1 MHIEVLEEIDHKT
14 ILEEINDVKILLRKG
29 WKDLEQVGLQSI
41 KPDMK
46 WQDQWDKSINSLN
59 KLQYPETYFKYPL
72 FDLPNT
78 NRLLEK
84 YGMVRTRIMVS
95 KPGTNL
101 SFHNDLTKRIHIPLI
116 TTTDSIM
123 IIEDAI
129 YRLEP
134 GKVYLT
140 NTTLQHTA
148 VNASNSIRVHVVGC
162 VYS

>member
-84 YGMVRTRIMVS
+84 YYRRC
-95 KPGTNL
+95 NL
-101 SFHNDLTKRIHIPLI
+101 S
-116 TTTDSIM
+116 S
-123 IIEDAI
+123 
-129 YRLEP
+129 
-134 GKVYLT
+134 
-140 NTTLQHTA
+140 
-148 VNASNSIRVHVVGC
+148 
-162 VYS
+162 